1 MGGAGADAIEVS
13 GALAVT
19 GALTVTPG
27 DGENTFTSNLFGSG
41 TNTIGGSF
49 NYLAGPTATRCRW
62 TPPSVGR
69 GVTVALGESF
79 GSGVAPSRPGCTGP
93 GR

>member
-1 MGGAGADAIEVS
+1 MS

-19 GALTVTPG
+19 GALTVAPG
-27 DGENTFTSNLFGSG
+27 AGENSFTSNLFGGG

-49 NYLAGPTATRCRW
+49 NYLGGPNGDAVSLDAT
-62 TPPSVGR
+62 TVGR
-69 GVTVALGESF
+69 NVTVALGESF